1 MGYTNETTHY
11 GIPLPLGSDL
21 TTPMDYN
28 TAAEAVDAA
37 VFEAVSNSSGA
48 VDTAAEAV
56 QTANAAATTAAGA
69 VTEAQTAHAVADAAT
84 TAAGTAQNTA
94 NAAQIAVDNLE
105 SQTRTIAQVTADG
118 VKTRTQLLNELYTAA
133 KPALVQDEKVLFEIG
148 AGFMLGSY
156 NATTDK
162 ITASSANLA
171 SDDSFAFIDVYTLA
185 TSGSSRKRAS
195 LTFATN
201 EITFIDMSATPE
213 GAGVVYKLVEFN

>member
-1 MGYTNETTHY
+1 MGYINETTHY

-84 TAAGTAQNTA
+84 TAAGTAQSLA
-94 NAAQIAVDNLE
+94 NSALSQINEIKPVVLA
-105 SQTRTIAQVTADG
+105 SVTADG
-118 VKTRTQLLNELYTAA
+118 VKTITEIYNELYAA
-133 KPALVQDEKVLFEIG
+133 VPATVNKERLRFVTEAYDGSAIVRTICVGNPDTITFFDLLSDPTG
-148 AGFMLGSY
+148 ANTKTEYHMLSAS
-156 NATTDK
+156 NSKRIDTL
-162 ITASSANLA
+162 IT
-171 SDDSFAFIDVYTLA
+171 
-185 TSGSSRKRAS
+185 TSGTS
-195 LTFATN
+195 
-201 EITFIDMSATPE
+201 IT
-213 GAGVVYKLVEFN
+213 VVTSTAPHVGNVFKIELN

>member
-56 QTANAAATTAAGA
+56 QTANAASTTAAGA

-94 NAAQIAVDNLE
+94 NAAQVAAADAQDTANAV
-105 SQTRTIAQVTADG
+105 TT
-118 VKTRTQLLNELYTAA
+118 
-133 KPALVQDEKVLFEIG
+133 KVNGFIG
-148 AGFMLGSY
+148 AGIVGFDFNVVQQTGKTEKTIFLDFYTSDTEFY
-156 NATTDK
+156 RLY
-162 ITASSANLA
+162 ANE
-171 SDDSFAFIDVYTLA
+171 TQ
-185 TSGSSRKRAS
+185 
-195 LTFATN
+195 LTFQKSVN
-201 EITFIDMSATPE
+201 
-213 GAGVVYKLVEFN
+213 GVFTDIKTWQ

>member
-94 NAAQIAVDNLE
+94 NAAQ
-105 SQTRTIAQVTADG
+105 VTAAGAISRIEALEARHVDVTLSDG
-118 VKTRTQLLNELYTAA
+118 TAA
-133 KPALVQDEKVLFEIG
+133 TFFSSFEQAVGHTPGTAATYVMENFDATVTVGSTGAIICSARQADQSGVIQLVALRNTATPVFTKVIFNPT
-148 AGFMLGSY
+148 AQTTSY
-156 NATTDK
+156 QTLQTTD
-162 ITASSANLA
+162 
-171 SDDSFAFIDVYTLA
+171 
-185 TSGSSRKRAS
+185 
-195 LTFATN
+195 
-201 EITFIDMSATPE
+201 ATPF
-213 GAGVVYKLVEFN
+213 GTSFGVYEI